1 MNITDLKQQAI
12 KALLNGKY
20 ENARDSFAEIHKQ
33 DPSDLRIF
41 CKLAEMKEKTGD
53 LSGAIANFSEIA
65 SRYAEEGAVA
75 QAIAINKI
83 ILRLDPNRM
92 DIQQKLQELS
102 SERGEEWVVPAD
114 SAEAAGKSAS
124 PHGQSSSER
133 FKSGFTDTPLLSLL
147 SDEELNGFMDSLTLK
162 EFAAE
167 QVIYEE
173 GGEGEFLYLIGMGAV
188 RLQARLPN
196 GKTHVFSHLQEG
208 DFFGEHT
215 FMSHLKHSN
224 SAVAETDSDILMV
237 DRATFNTW
245 VSKYPEIMNTME
257 EFYNKRV
264 LAKVLTLTPLFKG
277 IEDDVC
283 MELAKKFTVSRFLQG
298 ETIMRKGEQGDTFY
312 LIRSG
317 SVQVSVDK
325 KDAPGRQ
332 VGLDQMGEGE
342 FFGEISLL
350 TDLPRT
356 ATIIASQD
364 VELMELTREDFR
376 AISTRFPSVRKVVE
390 SYRKE
395 RAQRTI
401 KALSH

>member
-1 MNITDLKQQAI
+1 MTIADLKQKAI
-12 KALLNGKY
+12 KSLLNGKY
-20 ENARDSFAEIHKQ
+20 EDARDHFAEIHKQ
-33 DPSDLRIF
+33 DPSDLRFF
-41 CKLAEMKEKTGD
+41 CKLAEMKEKTD
-53 LSGAIANFSEIA
+53 DPNGAIADFIKISSI
-65 SRYAEEGAVA
+65 YAEEGAVA

-92 DIQQKLQELS
+92 DVQQKLQELS
-102 SERGEEWVVPAD
+102 SERGEDWLDPAD
-114 SAEAAGKSAS
+114 AAQAIDKSAV
-124 PHGQSSSER
+124 PLNQSSSER

-147 SDEELNGFMDSLTLK
+147 SAEELDGFIDSLTLK
-162 EFAAE
+162 EFSAE

-173 GGEGEFLYLIGMGAV
+173 GGEGEFLYLIGMGEV
-188 RLQARLPN
+188 RLQTQLPD
-196 GKTHVFSHLQEG
+196 GKMRIFSHLQEG

-224 SAVAETDSDILMV
+224 SAVAETDVDILMV
-237 DRATFNTW
+237 DRATFNKW
-245 VSKYPEIMNTME
+245 VSKYPQIMNTME
-257 EFYNKRV
+257 DFYNKRV
-264 LAKVLTLTPLFKG
+264 LARVLAVTPLFKG
-277 IEDDVC
+277 VEDDIC
-283 MELAKKFTVSRFLQG
+283 LELAKKFTVSRFLQG

-317 SVQVSVDK
+317 SVQVSVNR
-325 KDAPGRQ
+325 KDAPDRQ

-356 ATIIASQD
+356 ATIIACQD
-364 VELMELTREDFR
+364 VELMELTREDFS

-401 KALSH
+401 RALSH